1 MRAFFWNLFL
11 LRSMM
16 NQINKNELEDSNS
29 NVIKEDR
36 VLDLRGYQ
44 CPMTFVYTKVALEE
58 MESDLILK
66 VILDFRSAFTNVPK
80 SIMKQEL
87 GEILSESEKDNEKT
101 IWIKK
106 I

>member
-1 MRAFFWNLFL
+1 
-11 LRSMM
+11 M

-29 NVIKEDR
+29 NAIKEDR

-58 MESDLILK
+58 MESNSILK

-80 SIMKQEL
+80 SIMRQEL
-87 GEILSESEKDNEKT
+87 GEILSEFEKDNDKT

>member
-1 MRAFFWNLFL
+1 
-11 LRSMM
+11 M
-16 NQINKNELEDSNS
+16 NQSKKNELEDSNS
-29 NVIKEDR
+29 NEIKEDHE
-36 VLDLRGYQ
+36 LDLRGYQ

-58 MESDLILK
+58 MESDSILK

-80 SIMKQEL
+80 SILKQEL
-87 GEILSESEKDNEKT
+87 GEILSEYEKDTEKT

>member
-1 MRAFFWNLFL
+1 MRAFFLNLFL

-29 NVIKEDR
+29 NVIKKDR

-58 MESDLILK
+58 MESDSILK

-80 SIMKQEL
+80 SILKQEL
-87 GEILSESEKDNEKT
+87 GEILSEFEKDNEKT

>member
-1 MRAFFWNLFL
+1 
-11 LRSMM
+11 MM
-16 NQINKNELEDSNS
+16 NQINKNKLKNSNS
-29 NVIKEDR
+29 DEIKEDR

-58 MESDLILK
+58 MESDSILK

-80 SIMKQEL
+80 SIMRQEL
-87 GEILSESEKDNEKT
+87 GEILSEYEKDTEKT

>member
-1 MRAFFWNLFL
+1 MTQ
-11 LRSMM
+11 M
-16 NQINKNELEDSNS
+16 NKNELEDSNS
-29 NVIKEDR
+29 DAIKEDR
-36 VLDLRGYQ
+36 LLDLRGYQ

-58 MESDLILK
+58 MESNSILK

-80 SIMKQEL
+80 SIMRQEL
-87 GEILSESEKDNEKT
+87 GEILSEFEKDNEKT

>member
-1 MRAFFWNLFL
+1 MRAFFLNLFL
-11 LRSMM
+11 LPSMM

-36 VLDLRGYQ
+36 ILDLRGYQ

-58 MESDLILK
+58 MESDSILK

-80 SIMKQEL
+80 SIMRQEL
-87 GEILSESEKDNEKT
+87 GEILSEYEKDTEKT